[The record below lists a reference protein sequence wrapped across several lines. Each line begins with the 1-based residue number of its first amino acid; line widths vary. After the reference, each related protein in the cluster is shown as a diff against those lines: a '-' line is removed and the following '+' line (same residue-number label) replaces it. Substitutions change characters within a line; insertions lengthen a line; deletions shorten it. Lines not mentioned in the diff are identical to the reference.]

1 MGKSPEANYREP
13 IDDLFGGYKPNTEG
27 GKR

>member
-1 MGKSPEANYREP
+1 MGKSSEENYREP